1 MSEISG
7 KRRRSECQTN
17 GTNVFFI
24 RDGIHRKR
32 MTILERNAQTL
43 GLVVSDHF
51 RESIDY
57 IISDFE
63 YEEQVMESIGC
74 DIRELKAVVVN
85 TRWLTDSMQ
94 SQQLMPFNTDYR
106 LKRRHKGIDSKSSNE
121 CSKESSNG
129 DYICQRMSSL
139 NHQNS
144 KLSEPL
150 EVMAKEAKLRA
161 HLFDTVRYLGFKKA
175 AAVLKSLPFAVKH
188 VDEVS
193 YTLAWFLTCQMNGR
207 SPEVCLF
214 DVKILQTSS
223 KTTNIIIGHHF
234 DDDLVN
240 LRHELQYSVIIDAG
254 SSGSRVHIY
263 VWPPH
268 SGDTRQ
274 LLQIRML

>member
-7 KRRRSECQTN
+7 KRRRSECQMN

-94 SQQLMPFNTDYR
+94 SQQLMPFNTNYR
-106 LKRRHKGIDSKSSNE
+106 LKRRHKGIDSKTSNE
-121 CSKESSNG
+121 CTKESSNG

-193 YTLAWFLTCQMNGR
+193 CLKDIGKHSKKIIQEILDEGVSREVDTIRNSDWFKTMTLF
-207 SPEVCLF
+207 
-214 DVKILQTSS
+214 
-223 KTTNIIIGHHF
+223 TNIYGIGPKTAQKWYDLGLRSL
-234 DDDLVN
+234 DDVIN
-240 LRHELQYSVIIDAG
+240 TTSV
-254 SSGSRVHIY
+254 
-263 VWPPH
+263 
-268 SGDTRQ
+268 
-274 LLQIRML
+274 LKNQIAAKSVDMTSTF